1 VPVSTRSREAAANI
15 LWAGGYR
22 AEERVD
28 DRQDMRVS
36 DADRQETV
44 ERLRSALDEGRLKME
59 EYLERMGR
67 AYEAVT
73 YGDLA
78 VLCRDLPEASVARR
92 PAPQAA
98 GPAPQAAGPAPQ
110 AADHRGA
117 FARLPGVLKVLW
129 TIWLVAVSV
138 NVIVWVLVTSTAGH
152 LIYPWPVWVAG
163 PYGAALLAISA
174 PVSMGRRNR
183 RPASPP
189 LPPGSRPLPPGS
201 DS

>member
-1 VPVSTRSREAAANI
+1 
-15 LWAGGYR
+15 
-22 AEERVD
+22 VD

-36 DADRQETV
+36 DADRQQTV
-44 ERLRSALDEGRLKME
+44 ERLRIALDEGRLKME

-67 AYEAVT
+67 AYDAVT

-78 VLCRDLPEASVARR
+78 GLCRDLPEVSVADRPPTAPP
-92 PAPQAA
+92 PAPRPQP
-98 GPAPQAAGPAPQ
+98 GPVPR

-117 FARLPGVLKVLW
+117 FARLPAALKVLW

-138 NVIVWVLVTSTAGH
+138 NVVVWVLVTGTAGH

-174 PVSMGRRNR
+174 PISAGRRNR
-183 RPASPP
+183 VAAPPSLPAGSP
-189 LPPGSRPLPPGS
+189 LPPGSAALPPGS
-201 DS
+201 SS